1 MQAILDE
8 ANRLNATD
16 VVLIKNQVWYRVL
29 DKLQPSTHQ
38 LNEFVL
44 PLPNGVERKS
54 STHLRCLPTSLNM
67 DNLQY
72 PPEISFPTKHTR
84 GLILLSGPKS
94 SGKTTLLMHW
104 IQGFQNRSV
113 HLEIPIPEST
123 LRNVLISSDQAD
135 IRIQS
140 ITDGVSALKALRNSI
155 DQLVIATLPTKHHAD
170 SLRHLSMLLKEY
182 PNDSVLSLMSEQIVS
197 LVNMNLIHTLKNT
210 HRPLIS
216 IINNNESIR
225 SQISDGLFE

>member
-72 PPEISFPTKHTR
+72 PPEISFP
-84 GLILLSGPKS
+84 
-94 SGKTTLLMHW
+94 
-104 IQGFQNRSV
+104 N
-113 HLEIPIPEST
+113 
-123 LRNVLISSDQAD
+123 
-135 IRIQS
+135 
-140 ITDGVSALKALRNSI
+140 
-155 DQLVIATLPTKHHAD
+155 LP
-170 SLRHLSMLLKEY
+170 
-182 PNDSVLSLMSEQIVS
+182 V
-197 LVNMNLIHTLKNT
+197 
-210 HRPLIS
+210 
-216 IINNNESIR
+216 
-225 SQISDGLFE
+225 